1 MRCKSRS
8 LSGNIQRREAQGC
21 YSGHV
26 RVDVTAPIGRGERSS
41 DVSPSAGLSIDVIH
55 VASAH
60 GHGLQPSCKDT
71 PAAMEVEDRVFTRSS
86 DTFWRVYY

>member
-1 MRCKSRS
+1 MRV
-8 LSGNIQRREAQGC
+8 G
-21 YSGHV
+21 
-26 RVDVTAPIGRGERSS
+26 VTAPIGRGRE
-41 DVSPSAGLSIDVIH
+41 VVMCPPLSVLSLDVIH

-71 PAAMEVEDRVFTRSS
+71 PAAMEVDDRVFTCSL